1 MSIVSSLGTLKRCIY
16 QDKEIIKIFT
26 SEGTIWQKQTPPS
39 VNFVACQFSKSYPLT
54 RSVSSSNAG
63 YLLITGKITA
73 NGDPTFPLFGQS
85 DCVYQ
90 DETIQYG
97 GQTCYVYKSNMFSWQ
112 GSKST
117 GEILN
122 WGTKIPS
129 GASFVCDNDGK
140 IIIFD
145 SIPS

>member
-1 MSIVSSLGTLKRCIY
+1 MSIVSSLGTIKRCIY

-63 YLLITGKITA
+63 YLLITGLVKA
-73 NGDPTFPLFGQS
+73 NGEGVFPFFGQL
-85 DCVYQ
+85 DCAYQ
-90 DETIQYG
+90 TKTIQYG
-97 GQTCYVYKSNMFSWQ
+97 GQTCYVYKTQMQSWQ
-112 GSKST
+112 GSASS

-122 WGTKIPS
+122 WGTSIPS

-140 IIIFD
+140 VMIFD